1 MLSRVVT
8 RRFTTLNPCGK
19 PFHFLPGHVLHD
31 CAPLPDGQHVVC
43 YAGTLTARE
52 RFEIDLPTLR
62 TCTQKI

>member
-1 MLSRVVT
+1 MPSRVVT
-8 RRFTTLNPCGK
+8 RRFTAFTPSGE
-19 PFHFLPGHVLHD
+19 PYHFLLGYILHNCTPLADGKHVI
-31 CAPLPDGQHVVC
+31 C